1 MDIALSSLTIF
12 LIILPGILYNR
23 FFYDERQHLSD
34 SERSWGALLVS
45 SLLPGLVI
53 QGFGVFIISQFPLLQ
68 LRLDILGFL
77 LSGCNDDKNTAS
89 IFNAIQNSYG
99 KIILYFICINIL
111 SIGIARA
118 FRHFV
123 LKNFIDTRFPQLF
136 KYGKWY
142 YYLAGRKEKGSD
154 FTKIDVLVNTETG
167 TSLYSGFLVD
177 FTLSDNSIET
187 LYLRNTIRWVETKET
202 DENGKTKK
210 KHYVIPGKYFIIP
223 GKEILNFNLT
233 YLRIERVRK
242 EKGNNK
248 KSPGEESKP

>member
-45 SLLPGLVI
+45 SLLPGLML
-53 QGFGVFIISQFPLLQ
+53 QSLGVFILSNFPYLELK
-68 LRLDILGFL
+68 LEVLGFL
-77 LSGCNDDKNTAS
+77 LAGCNEDKNTAGTFS
-89 IFNAIQNSYG
+89 VIQNNFG
-99 KIILYFICINIL
+99 KITLYFISINLL

-123 LKNFIDTRFPQLF
+123 LKNYIDTKFPQLF

-177 FTLSDNSIET
+177 FTLNDNSIET
-187 LYLRNTIRWVETKET
+187 LYLRNTIRWVETKEL

-210 KHYVIPGKYFIIP
+210 NHYVIPGKYFIIP

-233 YLRIERVRK
+233 YLRIEKVRK
-242 EKGNNK
+242 EKGK
-248 KSPGEESKP
+248 KISTQESKS